1 MTLIFIAGD
10 GKEYVITTPI
20 IGAYNGEGSG
30 GGASHKLI
38 AINIPLYE

>member
-1 MTLIFIAGD
+1 MTITSIAKD

-20 IGAYNGEGSG
+20 TATYNGERSG

-38 AINIPLYE
+38 VIDTPP